1 MQVFK
6 RFLIFLLI
14 ISGITISAKPY
25 EYYLRTGLTLEKM
38 LFNELDDD
46 QFENRYDIEDRDE
59 STAFGI
65 YTQFSYR
72 YERVEIGIESHT
84 TFGRA
89 KDLQFGYEGNILS
102 GSGNFRSFTIT
113 PTLRFNTP
121 DLEIEYLNFIGFRK
135 FKAYVKFGPSWQLSS
150 LSLDGFNIDSN
161 DRDLKLN
168 YDSFGGALAVGIE
181 QIKEIGHYPFFL
193 EVSVA
198 GHRSYKVTLIDRT
211 DPTKVEIVKESS
223 ARNDINS
230 FSIFYKVGVT
240 LF

>member
-6 RFLIFLLI
+6 KLLIFILLV
-14 ISGITISAKPY
+14 SGFSILGKPH
-25 EYYLRTGLTLEKM
+25 EYYLRTGLALENTI
-38 LFNELDDD
+38 FNELDDD

-59 STAFGI
+59 SKAFGI

-72 YERVEIGIESHT
+72 FERVEIGIESHT

-89 KDLQFGYEGNILS
+89 RQLQFGYESQIIS

-121 DLEIEYLNFIGFRK
+121 DIEIEYLNIIGFKK
-135 FKAYVKFGPSWQLSS
+135 FKAYFKFGPSWQLSS
-150 LSLDGFNIDSN
+150 LSLENFDIDSM

-168 YDSFGGALAVGIE
+168 YDSFGGAMAIGVE
-181 QIKEIGHYPFFL
+181 QIKEIGRYPFFL

-198 GHRSYKVTLIDRT
+198 AHRSYKVTLVDRT
-211 DPTKVEIVKESS
+211 DPTKVEIVKEDS